1 MNSQCFTLK
10 HTLVDS
16 QQEMDTLVT
25 RYDKAVEDLI
35 LRDHNISKL
44 TDDMLE
50 ANREIEKL
58 VEAVTEAKKRDEEN
72 SKELFEVYGSLRR
85 KEEILRNMEDRLNRK
100 LSEREE
106 QCMTLQSQ
114 LNHLEQTF
122 SAETTNREQLKRLYD
137 ERSQVGANLE
147 NTLKTKDDQLRDM
160 QEEIAALRLAGD
172 RAYRQREEELLEQIQ
187 KRNAKEFSLT
197 QETEQLKEMKASL
210 EDQTVNAQKTMEDY
224 KLGMKEMQT
233 ELEKKEQALKRW
245 EDEVKRLE
253 SAHNC
258 ANMQHSDLQKDYER
272 IRQQQ
277 IDDAMLIDRMRV
289 A

>member
-1 MNSQCFTLK
+1 
-10 HTLVDS
+10 
-16 QQEMDTLVT
+16 
-25 RYDKAVEDLI
+25 
-35 LRDHNISKL
+35 
-44 TDDMLE
+44 
-50 ANREIEKL
+50 
-58 VEAVTEAKKRDEEN
+58 
-72 SKELFEVYGSLRR
+72 
-85 KEEILRNMEDRLNRK
+85 
-100 LSEREE
+100 
-106 QCMTLQSQ
+106 
-114 LNHLEQTF
+114 
-122 SAETTNREQLKRLYD
+122 
-137 ERSQVGANLE
+137 
-147 NTLKTKDDQLRDM
+147 
-160 QEEIAALRLAGD
+160 
-172 RAYRQREEELLEQIQ
+172 
-187 KRNAKEFSLT
+187 
-197 QETEQLKEMKASL
+197 MKASL